1 VQVVPQFM
9 QVVRNHKLLGRLL
22 AILADQV
29 ELEMSLHDATADG
42 QAAESCKLSMASKL
56 LNSCDFYRPLALY
69 RQVRFYRGL
78 TGVHCCACR

>member
-1 VQVVPQFM
+1 MVPEFM
-9 QVVRNHKLLGRLL
+9 QVVRNHKLLRRLL

-29 ELEMSLHDATADG
+29 ELERSLHDGTADS

-56 LNSCDFYRPLALY
+56 LNSCDCYRPLALY

-78 TGVHCCACR
+78 TGVQCCTCR